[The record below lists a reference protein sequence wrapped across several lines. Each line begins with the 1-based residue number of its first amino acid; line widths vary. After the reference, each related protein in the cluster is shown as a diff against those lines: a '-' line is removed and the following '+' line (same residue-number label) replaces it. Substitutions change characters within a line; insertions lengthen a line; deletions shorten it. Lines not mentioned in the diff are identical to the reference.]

1 MRNKKYLLRR
11 KGFSVKKALLSI
23 GVVASIGLAFS
34 HSTEI
39 LDSALAN
46 STTENVDVSQTNNV
60 LSHPVVQKEQNAAL
74 NALINRWQEKS
85 PEEIKEE
92 LLRQEEAGSIA
103 YVVQWGDTLPNIA
116 SAAGLTVEQ
125 LLDLN
130 GLSEDYHMNTADV
143 LIGLIDNQD
152 IHVAGAYDDDWD
164 DDDWD
169 DDDWDDDD
177 WDDDDLDDDDW
188 DDDDWDN
195 DDWDDDDWDDD
206 DWDDDDWDD
215 DDWDDDDWDDDDRYD
230 DDWDDDDW
238 DNDDWDDD
246 DWDDDDWDDDD
257 WDNDDWDDDDW
268 DDDDWD
274 DDDRYDD
281 DWDDDDYWLER
292 FYNDPNNIPGHTPK
306 TEGDIPTT
314 IAQESEVE
322 TTQSPDQTGDSQVA
336 DTTLDELP
344 PVDTTVTD
352 TNNVNLDAVTQEFH
366 NLVNQERA
374 NNGQS
379 QLNYG
384 NHLQNAAVSRTAEIT
399 ELFSHTRPN
408 GLSFYTAPGFDQ
420 GGTIVGEN
428 LQQTYIS
435 RNAAP
440 EEIAQKL
447 FDNWKKSP
455 GHYENMMDGSYL
467 DHAIQLDTYENGD
480 NIIIYSTQVFSN

>member
-1 MRNKKYLLRR
+1 
-11 KGFSVKKALLSI
+11 
-23 GVVASIGLAFS
+23 
-34 HSTEI
+34 
-39 LDSALAN
+39 
-46 STTENVDVSQTNNV
+46 
-60 LSHPVVQKEQNAAL
+60 
-74 NALINRWQEKS
+74 
-85 PEEIKEE
+85 
-92 LLRQEEAGSIA
+92 
-103 YVVQWGDTLPNIA
+103 
-116 SAAGLTVEQ
+116 
-125 LLDLN
+125 
-130 GLSEDYHMNTADV
+130 DYHINTADV

-177 WDDDDLDDDDW
+177 WDDDDWDDDDW
-188 DDDDWDN
+188 DDDDWDDDDWDDDDWDDDDWDGEDRDADAFDDDDACDDDWEEDDVDDDDSVVDDWDDEDWDD

-230 DDWDDDDW
+230 DDWDDDDRH
-238 DNDDWDDD
+238 
-246 DWDDDDWDDDD
+246 
-257 WDNDDWDDDDW
+257 DDDW

-399 ELFSHTRPN
+399 EHFSYTRLN
-408 GLSFYTAPGFDQ
+408 GLSFYTATGFDH
-420 GGTIVGEN
+420 GGTIVGE
-428 LQQTYIS
+428 Y
-435 RNAAP
+435 
-440 EEIAQKL
+440 
-447 FDNWKKSP
+447 
-455 GHYENMMDGSYL
+455 
-467 DHAIQLDTYENGD
+467 
-480 NIIIYSTQVFSN
+480 

>member
-85 PEEIKEE
+85 PEEIKVE

-169 DDDWDDDD
+169 DDDWDDD
-177 WDDDDLDDDDW
+177 WDDDDRYDDDW
-188 DDDDWDN
+188 DG
-195 DDWDDDDWDDD
+195 DDWDDD

-230 DDWDDDDW
+230 DDWDDDDRH
-238 DNDDWDDD
+238 
-246 DWDDDDWDDDD
+246 
-257 WDNDDWDDDDW
+257 DDDW

-399 ELFSHTRPN
+399 EHFSHTRPN

>member
-169 DDDWDDDD
+169 

-195 DDWDDDDWDDD
+195 DDWDDDDRYDDDWDDDDRHDDDWDDDDWDDDDRHDDDWDD

-215 DDWDDDDWDDDDRYD
+215 DDWDDDDWD
-230 DDWDDDDW
+230 
-238 DNDDWDDD
+238 
-246 DWDDDDWDDDD
+246 
-257 WDNDDWDDDDW
+257 
-268 DDDDWD
+268 
-274 DDDRYDD
+274 DD

-399 ELFSHTRPN
+399 EHFSHTRPN

-467 DHAIQLDTYENGD
+467 NHAIQLDTYENGD

>member
-169 DDDWDDDD
+169 
-177 WDDDDLDDDDW
+177 
-188 DDDDWDN
+188 N
-195 DDWDDDDWDDD
+195 
-206 DWDDDDWDD
+206 
-215 DDWDDDDWDDDDRYD
+215 DDWDDDDRYD
-230 DDWDDDDW
+230 DDWDDDDRH
-238 DNDDWDDD
+238 
-246 DWDDDDWDDDD
+246 
-257 WDNDDWDDDDW
+257 DDDW

-336 DTTLDELP
+336 DTTLVELP

-399 ELFSHTRPN
+399 EHFSHTRPN

-467 DHAIQLDTYENGD
+467 NHAIQLDTYENGD

>member
-169 DDDWDDDD
+169 
-177 WDDDDLDDDDW
+177 
-188 DDDDWDN
+188 N
-195 DDWDDDDWDDD
+195 
-206 DWDDDDWDD
+206 
-215 DDWDDDDWDDDDRYD
+215 DDWDDDDRYD
-230 DDWDDDDW
+230 DDWDDDDRH
-238 DNDDWDDD
+238 
-246 DWDDDDWDDDD
+246 
-257 WDNDDWDDDDW
+257 DDDW

-399 ELFSHTRPN
+399 EHFSHTRPN

-467 DHAIQLDTYENGD
+467 NHAIQLDTYENGD

>member
-39 LDSALAN
+39 LESALAN
-46 STTENVDVSQTNNV
+46 SATENVEKTQTNNV
-60 LSHPVVQKEQNAAL
+60 LSHPIVQKEQNAAL

-116 SAAGLTVEQ
+116 SAAGLTVNE

-130 GLSEDYHMNTADV
+130 GLSSDYHINTSDV
-143 LIGLIDNQD
+143 LIGLIDNQG
-152 IHVAGAYDDDWD
+152 IHVAGAYDDDRD

-177 WDDDDLDDDDW
+177 RDDDDW
-188 DDDDWDN
+188 DDDDWVDDYWDD

-215 DDWDDDDWDDDDRYD
+215 DDWDDDDWDDDD
-230 DDWDDDDW
+230 WDDDD
-238 DNDDWDDD
+238 N
-246 DWDDDDWDDDD
+246 
-257 WDNDDWDDDDW
+257 
-268 DDDDWD
+268 
-274 DDDRYDD
+274 
-281 DWDDDDYWLER
+281 YWLER

-314 IAQESEVE
+314 IAQEREVE
-322 TTQSPDQTGDSQVA
+322 TTQSPDQTGNDQVA
-336 DTTLDELP
+336 ETTLDELP

-352 TNNVNLDAVTQEFH
+352 SNNVNLDAVTQEFH
-366 NLVNQERA
+366 NLVNQERL

-384 NHLQNAAVSRTAEIT
+384 DHLQTAAVNRTTEIT
-399 ELFSHTRPN
+399 EHFSHTRPN
-408 GLSFYTAPGFDQ
+408 GLSFFTAPGFDQ

-435 RNAAP
+435 RNATP

>member
-34 HSTEI
+34 HSTDI
-39 LDSALAN
+39 LESALAN
-46 STTENVDVSQTNNV
+46 SATENVEKTQTNNV
-60 LSHPVVQKEQNAAL
+60 LSHPVVQNEQNAAL
-74 NALINRWQEKS
+74 DALINRWQEKS

-177 WDDDDLDDDDW
+177 WDDDD
-188 DDDDWDN
+188 
-195 DDWDDDDWDDD
+195 WDDDDWDDD

-215 DDWDDDDWDDDDRYD
+215 
-230 DDWDDDDW
+230 
-238 DNDDWDDD
+238 
-246 DWDDDDWDDDD
+246 
-257 WDNDDWDDDDW
+257 DDWDDDDW

-366 NLVNQERA
+366 NLVNQERQIMGRA
-374 NNGQS
+374 S
-379 QLNYG
+379 
-384 NHLQNAAVSRTAEIT
+384 
-399 ELFSHTRPN
+399 
-408 GLSFYTAPGFDQ
+408 
-420 GGTIVGEN
+420 
-428 LQQTYIS
+428 
-435 RNAAP
+435 
-440 EEIAQKL
+440 
-447 FDNWKKSP
+447 
-455 GHYENMMDGSYL
+455 
-467 DHAIQLDTYENGD
+467 
-480 NIIIYSTQVFSN
+480 

>member
-177 WDDDDLDDDDW
+177 WDDDD
-188 DDDDWDN
+188 
-195 DDWDDDDWDDD
+195 
-206 DWDDDDWDD
+206 
-215 DDWDDDDWDDDDRYD
+215 
-230 DDWDDDDW
+230 
-238 DNDDWDDD
+238 
-246 DWDDDDWDDDD
+246 
-257 WDNDDWDDDDW
+257 
-268 DDDDWD
+268 
-274 DDDRYDD
+274 
-281 DWDDDDYWLER
+281 YWLER

-399 ELFSHTRPN
+399 EHFSHTRPN

-467 DHAIQLDTYENGD
+467 NHAIQLDTYENGD